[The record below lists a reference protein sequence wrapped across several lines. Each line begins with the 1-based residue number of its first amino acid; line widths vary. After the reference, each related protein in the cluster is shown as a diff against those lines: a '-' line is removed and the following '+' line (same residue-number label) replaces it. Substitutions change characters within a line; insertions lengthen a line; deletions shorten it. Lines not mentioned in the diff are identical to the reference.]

1 MTLEKRE
8 EVINLYDVYQ
18 DLLTDKQKSYFEE
31 YYFDDLSIGE
41 IAENHTVSRNAV
53 FDQLKRV
60 IGILKDYEAKLK
72 LVEKTSQIEDMD
84 LPSSAKEKI
93 LDILKG

>member
-84 LPSSAKEKI
+84 LPSSAKDKI
-93 LDILKG
+93 LPI

>member
-72 LVEKTSQIEDMD
+72 LVDKVNQIENIDM
-84 LPSSAKEKI
+84 PSSTKEKI
-93 LDILKG
+93 IDILKG

>member
-41 IAENHTVSRNAV
+41 IAENHAVSRNAV

-72 LVEKTSQIEDMD
+72 LVDKVNQIENIDM
-84 LPSSAKEKI
+84 PSSTKEKI